1 MLFNYFR
8 DLMLCYYAPRPVNES
23 AIMAQLNLP
32 KAWFA
37 KDFMTGMRNFTGL
50 RTLAIISKIKETD
63 TRIKGIDNVNTPAG
77 ELMKELI
84 AFILE

>member
-1 MLFNYFR
+1 
-8 DLMLCYYAPRPVNES
+8 
-23 AIMAQLNLP
+23 
-32 KAWFA
+32 
-37 KDFMTGMRNFTGL
+37 MTGMRNFNGR